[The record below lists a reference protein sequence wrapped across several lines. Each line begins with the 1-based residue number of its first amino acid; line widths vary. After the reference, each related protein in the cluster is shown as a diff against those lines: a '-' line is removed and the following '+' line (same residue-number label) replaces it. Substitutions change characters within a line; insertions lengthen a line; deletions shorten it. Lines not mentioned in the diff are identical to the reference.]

1 MPITATQLHSAVA
14 SIETGADKG
23 QMRSWVQLAKD
34 LNAALAL
41 AKVEA
46 GGTLTKEG
54 AAAFAGTL
62 AQESAYFRTTQ
73 EYGNS
78 LRYDPYRGRTF
89 VGVTWKTGYLSYG
102 KRAHAKGWIS
112 RDDTFVKSPTL
123 LRDYK
128 YAWDGGNWAFL
139 TCGGGLW
146 SYANAGNFLA
156 VSNGINRGDPGASGY
171 PNGWSKRQAAY
182 NAFLALGDDL
192 LPSGTSTPPA
202 SKDTASS
209 ITGSPADV
217 TRAMLALWTKW
228 HGKMYCYAWPELRRL
243 GRPTSE
249 YWCVD
254 AVRCGVLDGTGWDLA
269 DYCPTP
275 AQSRGVM
282 AWSKKTP
289 GWQEVSFTQAREGDW
304 VVYYKTNPN
313 NAYHFGYVWHGT
325 DVTGDP
331 QVIHTIEGNTST
343 QGDFGQTPI
352 PGSDSAG
359 GTFAKKTRRSDYQRY
374 YRMRFIRP
382 PYVTAD
388 ANPDPP
394 DPPDTPVDPPDPTS
408 PQPPDLSDTGAI
420 PDQDPDGDV
429 RLFNAVQAL
438 RVTKAFSKV
447 IAESNTVYSSVDAY
461 LGKRKVAT
469 DLPLVADDSSVRV
482 DRTAWVRRTADL
494 TIQPD
499 RFSAADRKLESLLT
513 TPGVTLRVATGVQYA
528 TGATET
534 VPVFT
539 GQVVQ
544 VDRDPDTRK
553 LKLSAEDEAAA
564 VTADAFLYPRVS
576 NAGIDYLDQMQ
587 RLIYETDP
595 DAFFYCTADLSE
607 TAMLDV
613 QWDWDR
619 QAAIEE
625 VALCGAVEVFSS
637 PVPHLWIIRPYA
649 TASSRPRWGFRY
661 GETLVSV
668 TETTNL
674 ANISNGWKVTSDRA
688 DLPAVSGVA
697 VDDDPDSPTFWFGPF
712 GHHHNRWNTSLL
724 QSPQECVQAA
734 QALVDGSPGARMSL
748 AWQTLRNPLL
758 EGGDPV
764 KVYTPDETWRMVL
777 DSFNVPLGKGG
788 VTDCVAT
795 AKQVIPS

>member
-1 MPITATQLHSAVA
+1 MVFLPITAAQLQSTV
-14 SIETGADKG
+14 SGIETGAGSG
-23 QMRSWVQLAKD
+23 QMRSWAQLAKD
-34 LNAALAL
+34 LNAALAQ
-41 AKVEA
+41 AKSEA
-46 GGTLTKEG
+46 GGTLTVQG
-54 AAAFAGTL
+54 AAAYAGTL

-73 EYGNS
+73 EYGNN

-102 KRAHAKGWIS
+102 QRAHGKGWVS
-112 RDDTFVKSPTL
+112 SDDYFVKNPVKL
-123 LRDYK
+123 ADYK
-128 YAWDGGNWAFL
+128 YAWDGGLWAFKAI
-139 TCGGGLW
+139 GLW
-146 SYANAGNFLA
+146 SYANSGNFLA
-156 VSNGINRGDPGASGY
+156 VSNGINRGDPSASGY
-171 PNGWSKRQAAY
+171 PNGWSKRQACY
-182 NAFLALGDDL
+182 NAFLALGSDL
-192 LPSGTSTPPA
+192 LPDGSAPA
-202 SKDTASS
+202 PKTDTASS

-275 AQSRGVM
+275 ALSRGVM
-282 AWSKKTP
+282 SWSKKTP
-289 GWQEVSFTQAREGDW
+289 GWQEVSFTAAREGDW

-325 DVTGDP
+325 DVTGDSK
-331 QVIHTIEGNTST
+331 VIHTIEGNTST
-343 QGDFGQTPI
+343 QAEFGQTAI

-359 GTFAKKTRRSDYQRY
+359 GTFAKKTRRSDYTKY

-382 PYVTAD
+382 PYMSDTA
-388 ANPDPP
+388 APAPP
-394 DPPDTPVDPPDPTS
+394 DPPDTPPTPDPVA
-408 PQPPDLSDTGAI
+408 PQPPDLSDTPAI

-438 RVTKAFSKV
+438 QVTKAFQKV
-447 IAESNTVYSSVDAY
+447 IRESHTVYTSVDLY
-461 LGKRKVAT
+461 LGRRKVAS
-469 DLPLVADDSSVRV
+469 DLPLVADSSSVSV

-494 TIQPD
+494 TFQPD
-499 RFSAADRKLESLLT
+499 RFSKADAKLGTLLT
-513 TPGVTLRVATGVQYA
+513 TPGASLRVATGVQYP

-539 GQVVQ
+539 GQAVQ
-544 VDRDPDTRK
+544 VERDPVTKRLRVNAD
-553 LKLSAEDEAAA
+553 DEAAA
-564 VTADAFLYPRVS
+564 ITADAFLYPRVS
-576 NAGIDYLDQMQ
+576 NVGVDYLNQIE
-587 RLIYETDP
+587 RIIYETDP
-595 DAFFYCTADLSE
+595 DAFFYATADLSE
-607 TAMLDV
+607 TSMLDV

-625 VALCGAVEVFSS
+625 IALCGGVELFAS

-649 TASSRPRWGFRY
+649 TATSRPKWGFRN

-674 ANISNGWKVTSDRA
+674 ANVYNAWKVTSDRA

-697 VDDDPDSPTFWFGPF
+697 WDTDPDSPTFWFGPF

-724 QSPQECVQAA
+724 QSPDECVQAA

-748 AWQTLRNPLL
+748 SWQALRNPLM

-764 KVYTPDETWRMVL
+764 VVYTADEKWRMVI
-777 DSFNVPLGKGG
+777 DSFDIPLGKGAI
-788 VTDCVAT
+788 TNCVAS
-795 AKQVIPS
+795 AKQVLPQ